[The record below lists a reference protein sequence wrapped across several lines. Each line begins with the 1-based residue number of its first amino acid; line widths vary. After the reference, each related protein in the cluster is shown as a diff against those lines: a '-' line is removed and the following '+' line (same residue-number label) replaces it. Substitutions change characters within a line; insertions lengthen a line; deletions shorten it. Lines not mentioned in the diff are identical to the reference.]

1 MKSTF
6 NNLYRLYFC
15 PSLFF
20 SNTNLA
26 NTRWLIFLATA
37 LYSVTGVI
45 ERVEQKVIR
54 YDMVNVPVSKDELL
68 NTMVT
73 SWPIFWAVSLAI
85 GLLFGWFIWYVGG
98 WFYNLRIKWCGAKN
112 INKEH
117 GRAIYVVSNMIYA
130 LPFALGMFFV
140 TFWHQDY
147 LSFYTE
153 DFILSII
160 AIVFVFWSLIVSY
173 KAVAT
178 NFKVKKWLAVWW
190 FIAAPIIIYTLILS
204 FYTWVAL
211 YVK

>member
-1 MKSTF
+1 MF
-6 NNLYRLYFC
+6 IFR

-98 WFYNLRIKWCGAKN
+98 CFL
-112 INKEH
+112 
-117 GRAIYVVSNMIYA
+117 VSR
-130 LPFALGMFFV
+130 LPQFL
-140 TFWHQDY
+140 Y
-147 LSFYTE
+147 RRFYTFNNRHCLCLLVINCE
-153 DFILSII
+153 LQS
-160 AIVFVFWSLIVSY
+160 SSY
-173 KAVAT
+173 K
-178 NFKVKKWLAVWW
+178 L
-190 FIAAPIIIYTLILS
+190 
-204 FYTWVAL
+204 
-211 YVK
+211 

>member
-1 MKSTF
+1 
-6 NNLYRLYFC
+6 
-15 PSLFF
+15 
-20 SNTNLA
+20 
-26 NTRWLIFLATA
+26 
-37 LYSVTGVI
+37 
-45 ERVEQKVIR
+45 
-54 YDMVNVPVSKDELL
+54 
-68 NTMVT
+68 
-73 SWPIFWAVSLAI
+73 
-85 GLLFGWFIWYVGG
+85 
-98 WFYNLRIKWCGAKN
+98 
-112 INKEH
+112 
-117 GRAIYVVSNMIYA
+117 MIYA

-140 TFWHQDY
+140 TFWYQDY

-160 AIVFVFWSLIVSY
+160 AIVFVFVFWSLIVSY